1 MSARFW
7 IICAGALSANIVH
20 AEAPRAELFLGD
32 TTPSDTLIWQPSLNG
47 LMRYQLQLPE
57 SGIKDAQKYK
67 DTSALFYLSQKNDLG
82 LQLVEEQE
90 GHLNFTLTPDEAK
103 AIYTQPLTPALSYH
117 LGLTV
122 DAERNKAQLGA
133 SWRTVTGHTQLDE
146 ITATLEES
154 DVSLSWA
161 RSELSN
167 DEHSERLYSISSN
180 SGNLQAR
187 FGARWF
193 DLFQGTDVLSEVG
206 VDRDALVIG
215 AQLERG
221 LGSANGFIGAMSNL
235 SNGNVDLTLGVRYA
249 LGQSAVIDATTNTGL
264 VSQNIQSLKYLRSA
278 ALPSH
283 WRNYVHLG
291 ARGQQDNAPIF
302 PTLSC
307 LLGCYENHP
316 DQSQH
321 EAKNNIALKR
331 AYYRHSFDEL
341 SLPGNEKMGF
351 VGGGLLYE
359 LRPNFFVGPEAFGAA
374 SGNRGGFITL
384 GMSADRAFP
393 INEDISVVTG
403 LHIGAGGGRGGLQLS
418 GGGLMYRGN
427 AGLSIKTGYNGHIGL
442 GVSRYKFPNGY
453 IDSTQPY
460 ISYRHGFNAL
470 HGRGWA
476 DPSEVK
482 HGEVSNL
489 KEREFSTVIRTYAV
503 SGHVR
508 RDNGAPQ
515 HKSLGLLGVEFANYV
530 RRDSFVKLEAHGA
543 MQGQSNGYMQILA
556 GGGQRFRLS
565 DRVELKL
572 GIAAGVAGGGGVATG
587 GGVIFDAQAGIKVNL
602 SEKLFTELALGKV
615 KASDGE
621 FESDTVSLKVG
632 YRFGNPVIVP
642 NDELAEAAQGFEQ
655 SNFRF
660 RFSNQTYLNSDTNWR
675 NHSQNVNIDN
685 LGVQL
690 DYFLNNTAYLSGQGF
705 AAYQGKAG
713 AYMSGLVGMGFHIP
727 ITETLYI
734 DFEGLSGAAGGGGT
748 NVGNGFVTQF
758 NAQLGVNFN
767 ERDSIA
773 LGLGRI
779 VATDG
784 DFRANVVSLSYI
796 HKFSLFTRS
805 VN

>member
-20 AEAPRAELFLGD
+20 AEAPSAELFLGD

-47 LMRYQLQLPE
+47 LTRYQLQLPQ

-67 DTSALFYLSQKNDLG
+67 DTSALFYLSQKSDLG

-90 GHLNFTLTPDEAK
+90 GHLNFTLTPEDAK
-103 AIYTQPLTPALSYH
+103 AIYTRSLTPALSYH
-117 LGLTV
+117 LGLEVEGDGSGTH
-122 DAERNKAQLGA
+122 LGA
-133 SWRTVTGHTQLDE
+133 TWRTATGHTQLDK
-146 ITATLEES
+146 IMATLEDS
-154 DVSLSWA
+154 DVFLSWA
-161 RSELSN
+161 RSDLSN
-167 DEHSERLYSISSN
+167 DERSERLYSIASN

-235 SNGNVDLTLGVRYA
+235 STGNVDLTLGVQYA
-249 LGQSAVIDATTNTGL
+249 LGQKAEINTTTNTSL
-264 VSQNIQSLKYLRSA
+264 ASQNIQSLKSLRRA

-283 WRNYVHLG
+283 WRNYIHLG
-291 ARGQQDNAPIF
+291 ARGRQDDVPILQ
-302 PTLSC
+302 TLSC
-307 LLGCYENHP
+307 LLGCYENYP
-316 DQSQH
+316 DQSQY

-359 LRPNFFVGPEAFGAA
+359 IKPNFFVGPEAFGAA

-393 INEDISVVTG
+393 INEDMSVETG

-427 AGLSIKTGYNGHIGL
+427 VGLSIKTGYNGHIGL

-460 ISYRHGFNAL
+460 ISYRYGFNAM
-470 HGRGWA
+470 HGRGWT
-476 DPSEVK
+476 DLTESKYGV
-482 HGEVSNL
+482 VSNL

-503 SGHVR
+503 PGHVR
-508 RDNGAPQ
+508 RDNGTPQ
-515 HKSLGLLGVEFANYV
+515 HKSLGLLGIEFSNYV
-530 RRDSFVKLEAHGA
+530 RRDSFVKLEANGA

-556 GGGQRFRLS
+556 GGGQRFRLTDS
-565 DRVELKL
+565 IELKL

-587 GGVIFDAQAGIKVNL
+587 GGVIFDAQAGIKLNL
-602 SEKLFTELALGKV
+602 SEKLFTELALGEV
-615 KASDGE
+615 RASDGE
-621 FESDTVSLKVG
+621 FESDAVSLKVG
-632 YRFGNPVIVP
+632 YRFGNPLKLP
-642 NDELAEAAQGFEQ
+642 NDELADAVRGFDQ

-675 NHSQNVNIDN
+675 NHSQNLNIDN

-690 DYFLNNTAYLSGQGF
+690 DYFLNNTAYFSGQGF
-705 AAYQGKAG
+705 AAYRGKAG
-713 AYMSGLVGMGFHIP
+713 AYMSGLIGVGFHLP
-727 ITETLYI
+727 ISEMLYI
-734 DFEGLSGAAGGGGT
+734 DFESLAGAAGGGGT

-758 NAQLGVNFN
+758 NTQLGVNFN

-773 LGLGRI
+773 LGLGHI

-796 HKFSLFTRS
+796 HKFNLFTRS
-805 VN
+805 LN

>member
-7 IICAGALSANIVH
+7 IICAGALHANITH
-20 AEAPRAELFLGD
+20 AEAPSAEIFL
-32 TTPSDTLIWQPSLNG
+32 SDATSEDRLIWQPALNG
-47 LMRYQLQLPE
+47 LTRYQLQLPQ

-67 DTSALFYLSQKNDLG
+67 DTSALFYLSQKSDLG
-82 LQLVEEQE
+82 LQLVQEQE

-161 RSELSN
+161 RSDLSD

-180 SGNLQAR
+180 SGDLQAR
-187 FGARWF
+187 FGTRWF
-193 DLFQGTDVLSEVG
+193 DLFQRTDLLSEVG

-221 LGSANGFIGAMSNL
+221 LGSANGFIGAISNL
-235 SNGNVDLTLGVRYA
+235 STGNMDLTLGLKYV
-249 LGQSAVIDATTNTGL
+249 LGQTAEINTTTNTGL
-264 VSQNIQSLKYLRSA
+264 VSQNIQSLKSLRRA

-283 WRNYVHLG
+283 WRNYIHLG
-291 ARGQQDNAPIF
+291 ARGRQDNAPIF
-302 PTLSC
+302 PTLDC
-307 LLGCYENHP
+307 LLGCYEKNP
-316 DQSQH
+316 DQSQY
-321 EAKNNIALKR
+321 ESKNNIALKR

-359 LRPNFFVGPEAFGAA
+359 LRPNFFIGPEAFGAA

-393 INEDISVVTG
+393 INEDLSVETG

-427 AGLSIKTGYNGHIGL
+427 LGLSINTGYNGHIGL
-442 GVSRYKFPNGY
+442 GVSHYKFPNGY

-503 SGHVR
+503 PGHVR
-508 RDNGAPQ
+508 RDNGTPQ

-530 RRDSFVKLEAHGA
+530 RPDSFVKLEAHGA

-556 GGGQRFRLS
+556 GGGQRLRLS
-565 DRVELKL
+565 DRVEVKL

-587 GGVIFDAQAGIKVNL
+587 GGVIFDTQAGIKVNL
-602 SEKLFTELALGKV
+602 SEKLFTEFALGEV

-621 FESDTVSLKVG
+621 FESDAVSLKVG

-642 NDELAEAAQGFEQ
+642 GNEPTDAVRGFDQ

-675 NHSQNVNIDN
+675 NHSQNLNIDN

-690 DYFLNNTAYLSGQGF
+690 DYFINKTAYLSGQGF
-705 AAYQGKAG
+705 AAYRGKAG

-734 DFEGLSGAAGGGGT
+734 DFEGLAGAAGGGGT

-758 NAQLGVNFN
+758 NTQLGVNFN